1 MPNWCSNEVSIIAE
15 NEEGT
20 EELKQFIK
28 DCFTEEEEGDEKPLL
43 DFEKVIPYP
52 DSAPPK
58 YPQAINIEE
67 QMKHPFS
74 KWYNDFGYDCGDCND
89 SWDGNDLLGLCSDL
103 LCMPSYDVNDDN
115 ALDILDVIIVV
126 NLILG
131 LDEISCS
138 IDYDDDGEV
147 NVLDLVSMVNLIL
160 N

>member
-67 QMKHPFS
+67 QMQHPFS
-74 KWYNDFGYDCGDCND
+74 KWYNDFGYDWCIENWGTK
-89 SWDGNDLLGLCSDL
+89 W
-103 LCMPSYDVNDDN
+103 N
-115 ALDILDVIIVV
+115 AC
-126 NLILG
+126 
-131 LDEISCS
+131 EQ
-138 IDYDDDGEV
+138 V
-147 NVLDLVSMVNLIL
+147 NVLGEEEIDLDFQTAWSPPQGIYKKIQTRLPNCSISWFYREDGMQLSGWL
-160 N
+160 

>member
-74 KWYNDFGYDCGDCND
+74 KWYNDFGYDWCIENWGTK
-89 SWDGNDLLGLCSDL
+89 W
-103 LCMPSYDVNDDN
+103 N
-115 ALDILDVIIVV
+115 AC
-126 NLILG
+126 
-131 LDEISCS
+131 EQ
-138 IDYDDDGEV
+138 V
-147 NVLDLVSMVNLIL
+147 NVLGEDEINLDFQTAWSPPQGIYKKIQTRL
-160 N
+160 PNCSISWFYREDGMQLSGWL

>member
-74 KWYNDFGYDCGDCND
+74 KWYNDFGYDWCIENWGTKWNACEQVYVL
-89 SWDGNDLLGLCSDL
+89 GEEEIDLDFQTAWSPPQGIYKKIQTRL
-103 LCMPSYDVNDDN
+103 PN
-115 ALDILDVIIVV
+115 
-126 NLILG
+126 
-131 LDEISCS
+131 CS
-138 IDYDDDGEV
+138 ISWFYREDGMQ
-147 NVLDLVSMVNLIL
+147 LSGWL
-160 N
+160 

>member
-1 MPNWCSNEVSIIAE
+1 MSIIAE

-74 KWYNDFGYDCGDCND
+74 KWYNDFGYDWCIENWGTK
-89 SWDGNDLLGLCSDL
+89 W
-103 LCMPSYDVNDDN
+103 N
-115 ALDILDVIIVV
+115 AC
-126 NLILG
+126 
-131 LDEISCS
+131 EQ
-138 IDYDDDGEV
+138 V
-147 NVLDLVSMVNLIL
+147 NVLGEEEIDLDFQTAWSPPQGIY
-160 N
+160 

>member
-74 KWYNDFGYDCGDCND
+74 KWYNDFGYDWCIENWGTK
-89 SWDGNDLLGLCSDL
+89 W
-103 LCMPSYDVNDDN
+103 N
-115 ALDILDVIIVV
+115 AC
-126 NLILG
+126 
-131 LDEISCS
+131 EQ
-138 IDYDDDGEV
+138 V
-147 NVLDLVSMVNLIL
+147 NVLGEEEIDLDFQTAWSPPQGIYKKIQTRLPNCSISWFYREDGMQLSGWL
-160 N
+160 

>member
-74 KWYNDFGYDCGDCND
+74 KWYNDFGYDWCIENWGTK
-89 SWDGNDLLGLCSDL
+89 W
-103 LCMPSYDVNDDN
+103 N
-115 ALDILDVIIVV
+115 AC
-126 NLILG
+126 
-131 LDEISCS
+131 EQ
-138 IDYDDDGEV
+138 V
-147 NVLDLVSMVNLIL
+147 NVLGDEEIDLDFQTAWSPPQGIYKKIQTRLPNCSISWFYREDGMQLSGWL
-160 N
+160 

>member
-74 KWYNDFGYDCGDCND
+74 KWYNDFGYDWCIENWGTK
-89 SWDGNDLLGLCSDL
+89 W
-103 LCMPSYDVNDDN
+103 N
-115 ALDILDVIIVV
+115 AC
-126 NLILG
+126 
-131 LDEISCS
+131 EQ
-138 IDYDDDGEV
+138 V
-147 NVLDLVSMVNLIL
+147 NVLGEEEIDLDFQTAWSPPHGIYKKIQTRLPNCSISWFYREDGMQLSGWL
-160 N
+160 

>member
-1 MPNWCSNEVSIIAE
+1 MPNWCSSEVSIIAE

-74 KWYNDFGYDCGDCND
+74 KWYNDFGYDWCIENWGTK
-89 SWDGNDLLGLCSDL
+89 W
-103 LCMPSYDVNDDN
+103 N
-115 ALDILDVIIVV
+115 AC
-126 NLILG
+126 
-131 LDEISCS
+131 EQ
-138 IDYDDDGEV
+138 V
-147 NVLDLVSMVNLIL
+147 NVLGEEEIDLDFQTAWSPPQGIYKKIQTRLPNCSISWFYREDGMQLSGWL
-160 N
+160 

>member
-28 DCFTEEEEGDEKPLL
+28 DCFTEEEEGDEKPLV

-74 KWYNDFGYDCGDCND
+74 KWYNDFGYDWCIENWGTK
-89 SWDGNDLLGLCSDL
+89 W
-103 LCMPSYDVNDDN
+103 N
-115 ALDILDVIIVV
+115 AC
-126 NLILG
+126 
-131 LDEISCS
+131 EQ
-138 IDYDDDGEV
+138 V
-147 NVLDLVSMVNLIL
+147 NVLGEEEIDLDFQTAWSPPQGIYKKIQTRLPNCSISWFYREDGMQLSGWL
-160 N
+160 